1 MDLIVCHSNCQF
13 YVSFLI
19 LDSQWMTMIPNG
31 PTYIPPIC
39 SINTHD
45 SPEYSF
51 ICKLGLFQDKIPH
64 MQDETLIQCH
74 LISQVRLLLIA
85 KEHKGGGNG
94 FPIFFCG
101 SSHNNNVHC
110 VISHM
115 PLGQLVLKRCIGQ
128 LSKIGTIP
136 QRLSLVVLEVHN
148 HGSQYQIRYIRV
160 PDLM

>member
-101 SSHNNNVHC
+101 SSHC
-110 VISHM
+110 VISHAI
-115 PLGQLVLKRCIGQ
+115 R
-128 LSKIGTIP
+128 TISVKKVYWAVIKNRNNSP
-136 QRLSLVVLEVHN
+136 TVIRVVLEVHN
-148 HGSQYQIRYIRV
+148 HGSKYQIRYIRV